1 MKAPGFW
8 YRPPGLL
15 AGLLSPLGAVYGFF
29 TRRRLSSV
37 RPFDPGVPV
46 ICAGNL
52 VAGGQGKTPLAIA
65 LAARLTARGRQIGFI
80 TRGYG
85 GQITEATRVDP
96 LVHSAVDVGDEPLLL
111 AAHGPVYVGRRR
123 PAAARLAVADGADVL
138 IMDDGFQNPS
148 LVKDLSLVV
157 VDGGSGF
164 GNGRLI
170 PAGPLRERV
179 ADGLARADAVVIIG
193 RDALGVAR
201 QVRQHAGDLPILPG
215 ELVPDDD
222 ARRLAGQTV
231 VAFAGIGRPHKFFA
245 MLDTLG
251 ADVISRYSFA
261 DHHTYRPD
269 DMQRLVEMA
278 AAAEAMLVTTTKDF
292 ARLPPDIR
300 KVVEIVE
307 VSIAF
312 ADDAAVDRL
321 LDRALGRRG

>member
-1 MKAPGFW
+1 VKAPGFW
-8 YRPPGLL
+8 YRPPGLM
-15 AGLLSPLGAVYGFF
+15 AGLLSPLGAVYGYF
-29 TRRRLSSV
+29 TRRRLRGV

-65 LAARLTARGRQIGFI
+65 LAARLASRGRQVGFI

-85 GQITEATRVDP
+85 GQISEATRVDP
-96 LVHSAVDVGDEPLLL
+96 LVHTAVDVGDEALLL
-111 AAHGPVYVGRRR
+111 AAHGPVYVARQR
-123 PAAARLAVADGADVL
+123 PAAARLAVAEGADVL

-148 LVKDLSLVV
+148 LHKGLSLVV

-164 GNGRLI
+164 GNGHLI

-179 ADGLARADAVVIIG
+179 ADGLGRADAVVVIG
-193 RDALGVAR
+193 RDARGVDR
-201 QVRQHAGDLPILPG
+201 QVRQMNPAIPVLQGDL
-215 ELVPDDD
+215 VPEDD

-245 MLDTLG
+245 MLDGLG
-251 ADVISRYSFA
+251 ADVISRFSFP
-261 DHHTYRPD
+261 DHHTYRPED
-269 DMQRLVEMA
+269 LQRLVEMA
-278 AAAEAMLVTTTKDF
+278 AAAEATLVTTTKDF

-312 ADDAAVDRL
+312 TDEAAVDRL
-321 LDRALGRRG
+321 LDRALGRSN